1 MKCCEITAGM
11 LREPVTVHRQVS
23 ASDGMGG
30 QAIQWVDLLTAS
42 ASVIP
47 LSGREAVQAMQLQA
61 SVTHRVTMRYRAD
74 LTPADR
80 IIVRGKPMQIR
91 AIINVEMRNRW
102 LELICDDGV
111 AT

>member
-11 LREPVTVHRQVS
+11 LREPVTVQRQVS